1 MKSCPAAGYQVD
13 DAAERLGDTR
23 PNPHGGEDD
32 LSSNQTAAILQ
43 NTSADIA
50 ADLRGRFTLFLLSPL
65 FRNRASDS
73 FSAPSWLSSPAAKPA
88 SFSFPSKEK
97 RRTSRLQTLI
107 PYQTPFPQT
116 PVSRIQKL
124 DPSSGTGPVAPSCR
138 TGLLLLLVQRE
149 KKNLQVADA
158 DTLPNS
164 FTPDIRL
171 QDSEA

>member
-65 FRNRASDS
+65 F
-73 FSAPSWLSSPAAKPA
+73 
-88 SFSFPSKEK
+88 EE
-97 RRTSRLQTLI
+97 QG
-107 PYQTPFPQT
+107 Q
-116 PVSRIQKL
+116 
-124 DPSSGTGPVAPSCR
+124 
-138 TGLLLLLVQRE
+138 
-149 KKNLQVADA
+149 
-158 DTLPNS
+158 
-164 FTPDIRL
+164 
-171 QDSEA
+171 

>member
-65 FRNRASDS
+65 FQEQGQRLL
-73 FSAPSWLSSPAAKPA
+73 LSSFLAL
-88 SFSFPSKEK
+88 FS
-97 RRTSRLQTLI
+97 
-107 PYQTPFPQT
+107 
-116 PVSRIQKL
+116 
-124 DPSSGTGPVAPSCR
+124 SCQ
-138 TGLLLLLVQRE
+138 TGLLLLPVQRE
-149 KKNLQVADA
+149 EKNLQVADV

-164 FTPDIRL
+164 FPPDTRL
-171 QDSEA
+171 QDPEA